1 VVALTSDIVA
11 DLKAFGLSSYEAQAY
26 TSLLRVGPAEAADVA
41 RDAEIPSGRIYDVL
55 NTLVERNLLH
65 VQEGRPK
72 RYDALPPKV
81 ALQTLLRQRKREFE
95 DRYDQLTKKAS
106 EVEQRLAGGSAGRDS
121 AFYHVC
127 LGESQAREFL
137 VETIEEAEEE
147 IAVSLE
153 LERYDPDDER
163 LFQAFADAAE
173 RGVDIRVLFRD
184 EDVGYVLDSPLNDLV
199 SRTVMPYVGDN
210 VSVRVIEDEQVPFG
224 VVDGEKALIGVKN
237 PLDPE
242 VYFALV
248 YVWDAG
254 FAEDLLDRFEQLWE
268 GGDIDVGDLLAGV
281 DVEAAVEAAL
291 GDEGLGLAAD
301 E

>member
-1 VVALTSDIVA
+1 MVALPKDVVP

-26 TSLLRVGPAEAADVA
+26 TSLLEVGPAEAAEVA
-41 RDAEIPSGRIYDVL
+41 RQAEIPSGRIYDVL
-55 NTLVERNLLH
+55 NTLVDRNLLH

-72 RYDALPPKV
+72 RYDALPPQV

-95 DRYDQLTKKAS
+95 DQYDQLTKKAS

-127 LGESQAREFL
+127 LGESQARNFL

-153 LERYDPDDER
+153 LERYEPGDDR
-163 LFQAFADAAE
+163 LFQAFESAAG
-173 RGVDIRVLFRD
+173 RGVDIRVLLRD
-184 EDVGYVLDSPLNDLV
+184 DDVGHILETPLNDLV
-199 SRTVMPYVGDN
+199 SRTVLPYVGEN
-210 VSVRVIEDEQVPFG
+210 VAVRVVEDEQVPFG
-224 VVDGEKALIGVKN
+224 VVDGEKVLIGVKN

-254 FAEDLLDRFEQLWE
+254 FGEDLLDRFETLWE

-281 DVEAAVEAAL
+281 DVEEAIEAYMA
-291 GDEGLGLAAD
+291 GDGGLAPSD
-301 E
+301 L